1 MVWYIECV
9 DYFFIFS
16 YIFFFD
22 TLVHTMSVFFFFFC
36 VMGFV
41 EIMQVI
47 TGPRTF
53 RKAGLFPQQVCNFV

>member
-22 TLVHTMSVFFFFFC
+22 TLVHTMSVFFFFC